1 MSSDENFLARWSQR
15 KREAAKLPEQEAAPE
30 GEGPA
35 ALLAPTEE
43 EEPFDLELLPKIED
57 LTSQTDI
64 TPFMHKAVPEALR
77 NAALKKMWALDP
89 AIRDYVGEALD
100 YAWDW
105 NAPGGVP
112 GSGGSLSQ
120 TALDFTQSLFSDPP
134 AQEKVNANSHE
145 LNDDAKAVEEAS
157 QACEEPADSAP
168 EIAAAPENAPQITTP
183 ALAQMEQEPAHPVPP
198 QRRHGGAL
206 PRL

>member
-1 MSSDENFLARWSQR
+1 MSNDDHFLARWSQR
-15 KREAAKLPEQEAAPE
+15 KREAAKLPEQEVAPE

-35 ALLAPTEE
+35 ALPAVVDE
-43 EEPFDLELLPKIED
+43 EEPFDLELLPKLEE
-57 LTSQTDI
+57 LTPQTDI

-120 TALDFTQSLFSDPP
+120 TALDFTRSLFSDPP
-134 AQEKVNANSHE
+134 AQEKVNTRAPEHNSVTAAPNQPS
-145 LNDDAKAVEEAS
+145 L
-157 QACEEPADSAP
+157 QCEETSAGDDEAVP
-168 EIAAAPENAPQITTP
+168 PVENAAQISTSRQ
-183 ALAQMEQEPAHPVPP
+183 AQAEQEPAHPVPP